1 MPLVLNVRIRSTVT
15 AVASIVNRL
24 VDTPQEVLTEAIAL
38 ATEVANQNPL
48 SVRTMIRSIRMQE
61 DELLE
66 VALRREADVQSVCY
80 AHREWG
86 EGLNA
91 VVEKRKPQFTDYHD
105 YSSSTSP

>member
-38 ATEVANQNPL
+38 AAEVANQNPL

-66 VALRREADVQSVCY
+66 VALRREADVQ
-80 AHREWG
+80 
-86 EGLNA
+86 
-91 VVEKRKPQFTDYHD
+91 
-105 YSSSTSP
+105 